1 MKRILLFITFIF
13 AFVIIAEAQLSI
25 GSLAPEISLPNT
37 KDSMVHLSSLRGKV
51 VLIDFWAS
59 WCAPCRYANPGV
71 QKLYKKYK
79 DSGFEVYAVSIDS
92 KKPAW
97 VKAIRQDRL
106 TYTQVN
112 DPAGWY
118 SKVTEAYF
126 VEEIPTSFLLDKNG
140 KIVAVDAEGA
150 TLDKLVNSLLK

>member
-1 MKRILLFITFIF
+1 MKRIILSIAFIF
-13 AFVIIAEAQLSI
+13 TFVFIAEAQLSI
-25 GSLAPEISLPNT
+25 GSLAPDIRLPNT
-37 KDSMVHLSSLRGKV
+37 KDSMVSLSSFLGKV

-79 DSGFEVYAVSIDS
+79 DSGFEVFAVSIDS

-97 VKAIRQDRL
+97 LKAIRQDRL

-112 DPAGWY
+112 DAAGWY
-118 SKVTEAYF
+118 SKVTETYF

-150 TLDKLVNSLLK
+150 TLDKLVSSLLK